1 MFKLLV
7 YSNLTF
13 AVLYFLLY
21 LQEGSWYAIAGILM
35 VILFSAMSLTETLR
49 AGLVQK
55 VIFYFA
61 AIASLGFS
69 GYLVFSSLYVLLD
82 AIDHGY
88 YPFQIIFLC
97 VFGLL
102 FSFSILTMLFYIFFF
117 KDDRSNI

>member
-35 VILFSAMSLTETLR
+35 VIVFSAMTLMETLR
-49 AGLVQK
+49 AEVIKK

-61 AIASLGFS
+61 AFSSLGFS

-82 AIDHGY
+82 AIDHAY
-88 YPFQIIFLC
+88 YPFRIIFLC
-97 VFGLL
+97 AFGLF
-102 FSFSILTMLFYIFFF
+102 FSFSILSMLFYIFFF
-117 KDDRSNI
+117 KDDRNNM